1 LRGIGAWISE
11 GTTFFEELCSSHVH
25 RVRTSNFA
33 SFSRFLQSRLRACG
47 SSASCPLI
55 LGILMHRSA
64 SVTSDGRTP
73 RARLSIGYRHA
84 LPPPHRGGGGA
95 RSAGGVGATGAT
107 TRGRQGGMPGVIPH
121 PESVLHRA
129 CPPHSYPI
137 QGNEIW
143 HLRVRQLRVQTWSM
157 VPHR

>member
-1 LRGIGAWISE
+1 
-11 GTTFFEELCSSHVH
+11 
-25 RVRTSNFA
+25 
-33 SFSRFLQSRLRACG
+33 
-47 SSASCPLI
+47 
-55 LGILMHRSA
+55 MHRSA

-129 CPPHSYPI
+129 CPPTFISYSGERNLASSRQAT
-137 QGNEIW
+137 QGADLEYGSTDSRAMEFIVLNDNE
-143 HLRVRQLRVQTWSM
+143 R
-157 VPHR
+157 